1 MSRRRA
7 PWRGVVARGA
17 CACIC
22 ILFAAPA
29 HAEGDAG
36 ADGTHGRID
45 GDVAVVGSLGA
56 TFGPR
61 APRATLDGRLRY
73 LSTVGLFG
81 TYEDG
86 PLFGGGA
93 VPRRAIV
100 VGAELRPLFLARW
113 LRGWS
118 TGAPR
123 VDLTIDSLALELGVV
138 ATQPESGPFGGRP
151 GLQLGGALELPFFAR
166 ASGPLLALRGGVRW
180 GHAALAGQV
189 DGPVDRAGYLALAVG
204 WQHIFGAHVVDAGD
218 RAPR

>member
-1 MSRRRA
+1 MTRRA
-7 PWRGVVARGA
+7 LPTRGVRAAGA
-17 CACIC
+17 SLCIC
-22 ILFAAPA
+22 IFIAGTAR
-29 HAEGDAG
+29 AEGDDG
-36 ADGTHGRID
+36 GDGTHGRIE

-61 APRATLDGRLRY
+61 APRASVDGRLRY
-73 LSTVGLFG
+73 LSTVGVFG

-86 PLFGGGA
+86 SVFGGDA
-93 VPRRAIV
+93 IPRRV
-100 VGAELRPLFLARW
+100 VVAGAELRPLFLARW
-113 LRGWS
+113 LQGWS

-138 ATQPESGPFGGRP
+138 ATQPESGPFSGRP

-166 ASGPLLALRGGVRW
+166 ATGPLLALRGGVRW

-189 DGPVDRAGYLALAVG
+189 DGPLDRAGYFALAVG
-204 WQHIFGAHVVDAGD
+204 WQQLFGAHVVDVGD